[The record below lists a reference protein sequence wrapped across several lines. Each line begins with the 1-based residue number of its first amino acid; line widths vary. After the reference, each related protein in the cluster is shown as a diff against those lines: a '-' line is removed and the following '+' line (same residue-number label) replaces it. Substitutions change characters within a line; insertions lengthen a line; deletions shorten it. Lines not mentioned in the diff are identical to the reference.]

1 MKIALIA
8 FGSVSSIFGI
18 IALIVLLFEVFFL
31 VRSKSWSVVS
41 GTIQSSRGEE
51 VTISGD
57 DISIPT
63 YHPAIFYR
71 YEVDGKQ
78 YTILE
83 RRLFRTDKLRLVAE
97 YPVGMKVS
105 VFYNPKKPQE
115 SILKTKYNKIPIDWY
130 LKTIIPLVVGT
141 ILFWLAFTLA

>member
-141 ILFWLAFTLA
+141 ILFWLACTLA